1 MSKDIK
7 TMKKASTMLDLV
19 HKSKGELIAPREVLQ
34 SIAVLT
40 PEAVETVKDLMLNS
54 KADSVR
60 LKAALEVLALAGVSK
75 ETKISISTDVTDMDE
90 AQLDAQLQALLGSA
104 ATTVIDSTAKDVTPE
119 ETKH

>member
-1 MSKDIK
+1 M
-7 TMKKASTMLDLV
+7 MDLV

-60 LKAALEVLALAGVSK
+60 LKAALEVLALAGVTK
-75 ETKISISTDVTDMDE
+75 ETKISISTEVHDMHEDE
-90 AQLDAQLQALLGSA
+90 INEQINKLLGGAVS
-104 ATTVIDSTAKDVTPE
+104 TVIDSSAKDVTPKE
-119 ETKH
+119 PQDAEVTH